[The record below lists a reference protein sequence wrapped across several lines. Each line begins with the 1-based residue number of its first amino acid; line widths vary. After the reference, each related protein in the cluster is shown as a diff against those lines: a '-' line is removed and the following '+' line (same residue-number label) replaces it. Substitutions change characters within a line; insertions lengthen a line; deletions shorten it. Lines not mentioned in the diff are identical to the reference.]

1 MSKPTRFES
10 FAKQVA
16 TANDWLAELEKD
28 LDWDD
33 RHRTYLALRATLHAL
48 RDRLPLDEV
57 AQLAAQ
63 LPMIVRGFYYE
74 RWQPRNHHQ
83 AERHFT
89 PFVERIEAEMGR
101 ALVTNSGTDAQ
112 TVARAVFRLLSH
124 RISAGEVDDLLAVLP
139 RDVRLL
145 WPRCVRSTR

>member
-1 MSKPTRFES
+1 MPNPKRFES
-10 FAKQVA
+10 FAKHVDK
-16 TANDWLAELEKD
+16 ANLWLADLQKD

-33 RHRTYLALRATLHAL
+33 RHRTYIALRATLHAL
-48 RDRLPLDEV
+48 RDRLTLDEV

-74 RWQPRNHHQ
+74 NWQPRNHRR

-89 PFVERIEAEMGR
+89 PFVERIEAEIGP

-112 TVARAVFRLLSH
+112 TVARAVFRLLSD
-124 RISAGEVDDLLAVLP
+124 RISAGEVEDLLAVLP